1 MTKSGGGRVWRRGD
15 GYDKEMGISDKSG
28 DESREIDT
36 TAPGAGSTPALT
48 RTSWSYI
55 VRRTFREFLN
65 DECPDVAAALTYYAV
80 LALFPAFIALVSLV
94 GLVGEDRSSVD
105 FLLDVLRDLK
115 AGSVADTLE
124 PTLVELSAST
134 GASLALFLGLAG
146 ALWSASGY
154 THAFGRAMNRIYGV
168 REGRPVWKLR
178 PLMLLLT
185 AALLIL
191 TAVTV
196 AGLVLSGPVARSV
209 GDALG
214 LGDTAVSV
222 WGILKW
228 PVLLLIVAVIV
239 DLLYWGTPNVKHPRF
254 RWITVGSALSIV
266 VWVLLSA
273 MFGLYVANFSSFS
286 RTYGSLAGVIVFL
299 LWLWITNL
307 ALLFGGELDAEI
319 ERGREL
325 QLGLPAE
332 RQVQLE
338 PRDSRNIEKFEERA
352 REEQSEARQIRLEH
366 GATGSQRDQNET
378 GDEGRT

>member
-1 MTKSGGGRVWRRGD
+1 M
-15 GYDKEMGISDKSG
+15 SDKFEK
-28 DESREIDT
+28 ESRTIDP
-36 TAPGAGSTPALT
+36 AEPAGGSPQALT
-48 RTSWSYI
+48 ATSWKYI
-55 VRRTFREFLN
+55 ARRTLREFMS

-94 GLVGEDRSSVD
+94 GLFGQDRSSVD
-105 FLLDVLRDLK
+105 FLLGVLRDLK
-115 AGSVADTLE
+115 AGSVAHTLE
-124 PTLVELSAST
+124 PTLIELSSGT
-134 GASLALFLGLAG
+134 GAGLALFLGLAG

-154 THAFGRAMNRIYGV
+154 TGAFGRAMNRIYGV

-185 AALLIL
+185 AVLLVL
-191 TAVTV
+191 TALTL

-222 WGILKW
+222 WGVLKW
-228 PVLLLIVAVIV
+228 PVLLFIVAVIV
-239 DLLYWGTPNVKHPRF
+239 DLLYWATPNVRHPRF
-254 RWITVGSALSIV
+254 RWFSVGAALAIV

-319 ERGREL
+319 ERVREL

-332 RQVQLE
+332 TQVQLE
-338 PRDSRNIEKFEERA
+338 PRDSRNIEKFEERE
-352 REEQSEARQIRLEH
+352 RVHETEGRRIRLEH
-366 GATGSQRDQNET
+366 ESTGSERQDTRDQDT
-378 GDEGRT
+378 TAGQDRS

>member
-1 MTKSGGGRVWRRGD
+1 
-15 GYDKEMGISDKSG
+15 MGTSDKSRN
-28 DESREIDT
+28 ESGEIDT
-36 TAPGAGSTPALT
+36 ATRGAASPPALT

-55 VRRTFREFLN
+55 VRRSFREFLN
-65 DECPDVAAALTYYAV
+65 DQSPDVAAALTYYAV
-80 LALFPAFIALVSLV
+80 LALFPAFIALISLV

-124 PTLVELSAST
+124 PTLVELSAGT
-134 GASLALFLGLAG
+134 GAGLALFLGLAG

-154 THAFGRAMNRIYGV
+154 THAFGRAMNRVYGV

-185 AALLIL
+185 AVLLIL
-191 TAVTV
+191 TALTV

-214 LGDTAVSV
+214 LGDTAVLV

-228 PVLLLIVAVIV
+228 PALLFIVAVII
-239 DLLYWGTPNVKHPRF
+239 DLLYWGTPNIRHPRF
-254 RWITVGSALSIV
+254 RWITMGSALAIV
-266 VWVLLSA
+266 VWVLFSA

-332 RQVQLE
+332 KQVQLE
-338 PRDSRNIEKFEERA
+338 PRDSRNIEKFEDRQ
-352 REEQSEARQIRLEH
+352 RDEQTEARRIRLEH
-366 GATGSQRDQNET
+366 EPPASPRDEQDT
-378 GDEGRT
+378 L

>member
-1 MTKSGGGRVWRRGD
+1 M
-15 GYDKEMGISDKSG
+15 
-28 DESREIDT
+28 
-36 TAPGAGSTPALT
+36 
-48 RTSWSYI
+48 
-55 VRRTFREFLN
+55 RRTFREFLN

-105 FLLDVLRDLK
+105 FLLDVLRDLR

-124 PTLVELSAST
+124 PTLVELSAGT
-134 GASLALFLGLAG
+134 GAGLALFLGLAG

-154 THAFGRAMNRIYGV
+154 THAFGRAMNRVYGV

-185 AALLIL
+185 AVLLIL

-214 LGDTAVSV
+214 LGDTAVLV

-228 PVLLLIVAVIV
+228 PALLFIVAVII
-239 DLLYWGTPNVKHPRF
+239 DLLYWGTPNIRHPRF
-254 RWITVGSALSIV
+254 RWITMGSALAIV
-266 VWVLLSA
+266 VWVLFSA

-332 RQVQLE
+332 KQVQLE
-338 PRDSRNIEKFEERA
+338 PRDSRNIEKFEDRQ
-352 REEQSEARQIRLEH
+352 RDEQTEARSIRLEH
-366 GATGSQRDQNET
+366 QPPASPRDEKESGGAQQS
-378 GDEGRT
+378 